1 MRQMAPGKT
10 ILEAPTAGSS
20 ATCKACAH
28 CPWMAMNSVQ
38 KLIDCL
44 SGDAPPIELDDGV
57 IRSARTCIERMLE
70 FTARHPT
77 TTAPSAS
84 GFVPN
89 IGAA

>member
-1 MRQMAPGKT
+1 
-10 ILEAPTAGSS
+10 
-20 ATCKACAH
+20 
-28 CPWMAMNSVQ
+28 MAMNSVR

-44 SGDAPPIELDDGV
+44 SGDAPPIELDEAV

-70 FTARHPT
+70 FTARHPV
-77 TTAPSAS
+77 TTAPPPD